1 MGSLSLDN
9 KDLHTGSLSGS
20 FQSPYFR
27 QPLDENTYSRSLSS
41 SLLISGPVPPTSPA
55 NDSKLV
61 VDVEYDLLQYGAG
74 SEEKFLDVVYSR
86 CEIVRQHFKHI
97 LHFFQSQ
104 KVLRRVDIVFIFDR
118 VKKNSSSHPSWIDKF
133 FGHNLQI
140 FSSLGLGILSCIME
154 LQRLLCKAV

>member
-74 SEEKFLDVVYSR
+74 SEEKVLDVVYSR
-86 CEIVRQHFKHI
+86 CEIVREHFKHI

-104 KVLRRVDIVFIFDR
+104 KVLRPVDIVFIFDR
-118 VKKNSSSHPSWIDKF
+118 VEKISSSHPSWIDKF
-133 FGHNLQI
+133 FGHNLQTLAL
-140 FSSLGLGILSCIME
+140 F
-154 LQRLLCKAV
+154 CKAV